1 MFLFLRFLEDNPFA
15 EFFGVFFE
23 LDFALY
29 FALVFARPI
38 HLTGIFVD

>member
-1 MFLFLRFLEDNPFA
+1 MFLFFRFFENHSFA